1 MSRIVGVVIAITFAV
16 FWITNALFMLISPK
30 SWFRLPSWLRG
41 SRKMTEEEYGSGWG
55 AVDVQTLGAIF
66 LGAAVYVL
74 YDMFLRHK

>member
-30 SWFRLPSWLRG
+30 AWFRLPSWLRG
-41 SRKMTEEEYGSGWG
+41 SGKMSEEEYGSGWG